1 MDDLTRD
8 FYEERRHK
16 WRRSA
21 FWRGVLITLCV
32 FVLLG
37 VLVVILG
44 GGPRFADHIA
54 HVVLKGVIYND
65 PVLDATLK
73 DVEENDKAKAL
84 ILTISSPGGT
94 TVGSE
99 AVFERLRKI
108 SDKKPVVSVLGEV
121 AASGGYIAAIGADHI
136 IARGNTITG
145 SIGVIMEYPD
155 LTDLL
160 TKVGI
165 TMQTIRSSEIKG
177 GPSPFRKSTPEARAA
192 EKVLIDE
199 SHQWFRGL
207 VEDRRGLNGSKL
219 DTVADGRVFTGRLA
233 LDLGLIDA
241 IGGFDEAI
249 EYLDSLDSIE
259 AKLPVD
265 TYALEYENVGLFGI
279 VGKFLLRNGNL
290 GRISGKSGPRLYS
303 IAK

>member
-21 FWRGVLITLCV
+21 FWRGVLITLSV
-32 FVLLG
+32 LVLLG

-265 TYALEYENVGLFGI
+265 AYALEYENVGLFGI
-279 VGKFLLRNGNL
+279 VGKFLLRNGNF

>member
-1 MDDLTRD
+1 MDDLTLD

-54 HVVLKGVIYND
+54 HVDLKGVIYND

-265 TYALEYENVGLFGI
+265 AYALEYENVGLFGI

>member
-21 FWRGVLITLCV
+21 FWRGVLITLSV

-99 AVFERLRKI
+99 AVFERLRKV

-259 AKLPVD
+259 TKLPVD
-265 TYALEYENVGLFGI
+265 TYALEYENAGLFGI

>member
-21 FWRGVLITLCV
+21 FWRGVLITLSV
-32 FVLLG
+32 LVLLG

-199 SHQWFRGL
+199 SYQWFRGL

-265 TYALEYENVGLFGI
+265 AYALEYENVGLFGI

>member
-21 FWRGVLITLCV
+21 FWRGVLITLSA

-265 TYALEYENVGLFGI
+265 TYALEYENAGLFGI

>member
-21 FWRGVLITLCV
+21 FWRGVLITLSAL
-32 FVLLG
+32 VLLG

-199 SHQWFRGL
+199 SHHWFRGL

-279 VGKFLLRNGNL
+279 VGKFLLRNGNF

>member
-21 FWRGVLITLCV
+21 FWRGVLITLSV

-108 SDKKPVVSVLGEV
+108 SNKKPVVSVLGEV

-303 IAK
+303 IAN

>member
-21 FWRGVLITLCV
+21 FWRGVLITLSV
-32 FVLLG
+32 LVLLG

-265 TYALEYENVGLFGI
+265 AYALEYENVGLFGI

>member
-21 FWRGVLITLCV
+21 FWRGVLITLSV

-265 TYALEYENVGLFGI
+265 TYALEYENAGLFGI

>member
-21 FWRGVLITLCV
+21 FWRGVLITLSAL
-32 FVLLG
+32 VLLG

-265 TYALEYENVGLFGI
+265 AYALEYENVGLFGI

>member
-1 MDDLTRD
+1 
-8 FYEERRHK
+8 
-16 WRRSA
+16 
-21 FWRGVLITLCV
+21 
-32 FVLLG
+32 
-37 VLVVILG
+37 
-44 GGPRFADHIA
+44 
-54 HVVLKGVIYND
+54 
-65 PVLDATLK
+65 VLDATLK
-73 DVEENDKAKAL
+73 EVEENHKAKAL

-108 SDKKPVVSVLGEV
+108 SNKKPVVSVLGEV

-155 LTDLL
+155 LTELL
-160 TKVGI
+160 TKIGI
-165 TMQTIRSSEIKG
+165 TVQTIRSSEIKG

-241 IGGFDEAI
+241 FGGFDEAI

-265 TYALEYENVGLFGI
+265 TYALKYENVGLFGI

-303 IAK
+303 IAN

>member
-54 HVVLKGVIYND
+54 HVDLKGVIYND

-108 SDKKPVVSVLGEV
+108 SNKKPVVSVLGEV

-265 TYALEYENVGLFGI
+265 AYALEYENVGLFGI

>member
-54 HVVLKGVIYND
+54 HVDLKGVIYND

>member
-265 TYALEYENVGLFGI
+265 AYALEYENVGLFGI

>member
-108 SDKKPVVSVLGEV
+108 SNKKPVVSVLGEV

-265 TYALEYENVGLFGI
+265 AYALEYENVGLFGI

>member
-21 FWRGVLITLCV
+21 FWRGVLITLSAL
-32 FVLLG
+32 VLLG

-241 IGGFDEAI
+241 IGGFDEAV

-265 TYALEYENVGLFGI
+265 SYALEYENVGLFGI

>member
-21 FWRGVLITLCV
+21 FWRGVLITLSV

-44 GGPRFADHIA
+44 GGPRFSDHIA

-265 TYALEYENVGLFGI
+265 TYALEYENAGLFGI

>member
-21 FWRGVLITLCV
+21 FWRGVLITLSV

-73 DVEENDKAKAL
+73 DVEENEKAKAL

-207 VEDRRGLNGSKL
+207 VEDRRGLDGSKL

-265 TYALEYENVGLFGI
+265 TYALEYENAGLFGI

>member
-21 FWRGVLITLCV
+21 FWRGVLITLSAL
-32 FVLLG
+32 VLLG

-265 TYALEYENVGLFGI
+265 AYALEYENVGLLGI

-290 GRISGKSGPRLYS
+290 RRISGKSGPRLYS

>member
-21 FWRGVLITLCV
+21 FWRGVLITLSV

-199 SHQWFRGL
+199 SYQWFRGL

-265 TYALEYENVGLFGI
+265 AYALEYENVGLFGI

-303 IAK
+303 IAN

>member
-54 HVVLKGVIYND
+54 HVDLKGVIYND

-165 TMQTIRSSEIKG
+165 TMQTVRSSEIKG

-241 IGGFDEAI
+241 IGGFDEAM

-265 TYALEYENVGLFGI
+265 SYALEYENVGLFGI

-303 IAK
+303 ITK

>member
-21 FWRGVLITLCV
+21 FWRGVLITLSAL
-32 FVLLG
+32 VLLG

-155 LTDLL
+155 LTELL
-160 TKVGI
+160 TKIGI
-165 TMQTIRSSEIKG
+165 TVQTIRSSEIKG

>member
-54 HVVLKGVIYND
+54 HVDLKGVIYND

-265 TYALEYENVGLFGI
+265 AYALEYENVGLFGI

>member
-21 FWRGVLITLCV
+21 FWRGVLITLSV

-73 DVEENDKAKAL
+73 DVEENEKAKAL

-259 AKLPVD
+259 TKLPVD
-265 TYALEYENVGLFGI
+265 TYALEYENAGLFGI

>member
-21 FWRGVLITLCV
+21 FWRGVLITLSA

-259 AKLPVD
+259 TKLPVD
-265 TYALEYENVGLFGI
+265 TYALEYENAGLFGI